1 MDDTDSDLNRSLLIF
16 LVALY
21 EQRHLGRT
29 ATRLSISLPKAS
41 RQLAA
46 ARRIFGDPLYVR
58 FGQGLAPTARAHEVT
73 AQARSVLEE
82 MRRLFEDRTFRPEE
96 MTRVVRVLCL
106 DNAIPIV
113 IEPLVDAL
121 FAKAPKAGL
130 ALEPHSEETFLRLQ
144 AGDADMAVFPAVH
157 LPEGFRSVTLL
168 RTPYVHAVRAGHPLE
183 ALLEQG
189 RLSPAD
195 LRRFRRIQICVHP
208 DVDDTAEGVP
218 GPARIP
224 LRAAE
229 TMLWT
234 ESWPARRGSCIA
246 RTPCSRFRGELRSGF
261 PKSAPSRFFHA
272 HKAFRGLS
280 PRSSGT
286 VIPKPTLRSN
296 GFEASSSRPSA
307 AEWPSS
313 KLTKCGREGSAAEH
327 LRTSPLRRAATI
339 VAASPAHSRPAT
351 LQRISS

>member
-41 RQLAA
+41 RQLSA

-183 ALLEQG
+183 AQLEQG

-234 ESWPARRGSCIA
+234 ESWLGAARLMHRTDAVLTLPWRTALRLSEERPLTVLSRAQSVPWLEPALVWHCHSETDTALEWVRSLVITTVRGGMA
-246 RTPCSRFRGELRSGF
+246 ELKADEMRT
-261 PKSAPSRFFHA
+261 
-272 HKAFRGLS
+272 
-280 PRSSGT
+280 
-286 VIPKPTLRSN
+286 
-296 GFEASSSRPSA
+296 
-307 AEWPSS
+307 
-313 KLTKCGREGSAAEH
+313 GRLGG
-327 LRTSPLRRAATI
+327 
-339 VAASPAHSRPAT
+339 
-351 LQRISS
+351 